1 MDANLIGV
9 GISTV
14 GGLILAGNDAS
25 ARRRLEEKIA
35 KLTLAQQKE
44 LEIRLQNSKTD
55 IEKMQILYQA
65 LAMDKNRDALS
76 KLNQEKYTG
85 IAIFGVSLILLS
97 IVIIIVKQHKS

>member
-1 MDANLIGV
+1 MDASLIGV

-14 GGLILAGNDAS
+14 GSLIIASNDANE
-25 ARRRLEEKIA
+25 RRKLEEKIA